1 MMNHSK
7 NENTRQDRRLL
18 GNTLLKLALP
28 RLLTRLAV
36 VLVVALGWLWLSTY
50 VVNKGKTVR
59 YDGLEAFG
67 QQVVDF
73 LTRINIYIWWGLVLI
88 LTLIV
93 IGALRSWLRR
103 SLARG
108 RASLVPLVVIN
119 NLAATLSTEA
129 LDVLRWVWQDTEVPI
144 TVGNL
149 QQTLRQLRSGRVR
162 KLALARAQKASL
174 DHAGEILLAE
184 KTAPRDV
191 PGHREPVWRP

>member
-1 MMNHSK
+1 MNHSK

-59 YDGLEAFG
+59 YDGLDAFG

-119 NLAATLSTEA
+119 NLAATLSPEA

-149 QQTLRQLRSGRVR
+149 QQTLRQLRTGRVR

-174 DHAGEILLAE
+174 DHAGEILVAE

>member
-1 MMNHSK
+1 MNHSK

>member
-1 MMNHSK
+1 MNHSK

-67 QQVVDF
+67 QLVVDF